1 MHCFLFDMA
10 IQLSSMVFRDRN
22 VHDMFQCNKTGM
34 YVVSFNV
41 ITVTDL
47 VLGSDTENS

>member
-10 IQLSSMVFRDRN
+10 IQLYSMVFPDCN
-22 VHDMFQCNKTGM
+22 VHDMFQCNKTVM

-47 VLGSDTENS
+47 VFGSDIENS